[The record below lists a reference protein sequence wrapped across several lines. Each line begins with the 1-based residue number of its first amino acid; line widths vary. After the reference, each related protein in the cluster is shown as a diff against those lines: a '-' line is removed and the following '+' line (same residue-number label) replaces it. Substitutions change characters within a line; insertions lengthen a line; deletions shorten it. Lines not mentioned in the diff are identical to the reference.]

1 MSEFTYQEKPTESK
15 LETYEWD
22 NTWWEKTADTEHTRV
37 LYIGDSISCGTRRF
51 GNMNANGEILFDG
64 FGTSKAIDNPFFKES
79 LLLFARQQAHREVIL
94 FNNGL
99 HGFHLNDEDYAKY
112 YAVFVDFLKENFKG
126 VPIILLLT
134 TDVLGNEER
143 TEIVKNR
150 NKKVMEIASEKG
162 CEVLDFFAT
171 SLEIGS
177 LHTGDGVHFT
187 DEGYS
192 VLGDKL
198 IEKIK
203 EVLAK

>member
-37 LYIGDSISCGTRRF
+37 LYIGDSISCGTR
-51 GNMNANGEILFDG
+51 NINAKGEILFDG

-79 LLLFARQQAHREVIL
+79 LSLFARQQAHREVIL

-99 HGFHLNDEDYAKY
+99 HGFHLNDEEYAKY
-112 YAVFVDFLKENFKG
+112 YADFVDFLKESFKG

-143 TEIVKNR
+143 TEIVKKR
-150 NKKVMEIASEKG
+150 NEKAIEIANEKG
-162 CEVLDFFAT
+162 CEVLDLFETA
-171 SLEIGS
+171 LEIGS
-177 LHTGDGVHFT
+177 LHTSDGVHFT
-187 DEGYS
+187 DDGYS